1 MNLSGLL
8 GAPPTSEQERRILR
22 ISYAGRKLSPADS
35 AYPTLCLVTHD
46 NSQPNATPVSTGY
59 LYRKGNEFYY
69 SSPGPDDPQ
78 FLFEFDPALSA
89 AGKDAD
95 WYLPAIAPDGSVIL
109 VWRGNYITE
118 KGGSPADARHN
129 PIVYPAG
136 DFANPVVVDIPG
148 DKPTAPSKHVGFD
161 FDPVTG
167 AMVMVEYTRPVH
179 SHGHIWRVTAPYTR
193 PEDWTIVHTEVVNL
207 SDTTSG
213 VIKHF
218 HSVQYDPFSGT
229 WFATSGD
236 LGKQRKL
243 FTSPDGITWTLTR
256 DDHNALRMLNAIP
269 RADGLWWGTDNVYP
283 HEENWVYFVPRDA
296 NGMPDWS
303 DIQPVARLLSGQA
316 VYSTHYVTEP
326 EGLLFLSRLERWPD
340 YGSAVAMQFYSFER
354 DTVTILDALPPL
366 PTLDIPAVGFRCEGI
381 SVYPNT
387 DPTTPIIA
395 GFGGYR
401 NQMDVLDNSAENP
414 INTLD
419 MLVTEVSVQGTNTPL
434 PLILT
439 GIPQRRRQARVPEG
453 PFTPASLSGLALWLD
468 ASDPKSALT
477 DENGYV
483 AHWLDKS
490 TQDNHAHQP
499 VAAQRPALVADAL
512 NGLPVVRFDR
522 VNDYL
527 DLPHQSSLS
536 LVSSVPG
543 FTVFAVANAPAN
555 ATQMIIGFS
564 TTAGNLP
571 RFSFLKS
578 VSYGGA
584 SVGTRRLDG
593 DFFTQIGGEPL
604 GEEYQLLVGCAD
616 YVNGLLTLRQNGVV
630 TAEEALVTKG
640 VSADGLSAAAR
651 IGMSATS
658 GSLLGGD
665 IAEVVAYQ
673 RALTANEQRL
683 VEEYLAAKWGL
694 VLVDE
699 PGE

>member
-1 MNLSGLL
+1 MNLSGL
-8 GAPPTSEQERRILR
+8 GAPPTSEQERRVLR
-22 ISYAGRKLSPADS
+22 LSYAGRKLSPADS
-35 AYPTLCLVTHD
+35 AYPTLCWVRHD
-46 NSQPNATPVSTGY
+46 NTQPNATPVSDGY
-59 LYRKGNEFYY
+59 LYRKGNEFHY

-95 WYLPAIAPDGSVIL
+95 WYLPLIAPDGSVIL
-109 VWRGNYITE
+109 IWHGNYIHE
-118 KGGSPADARHN
+118 FGGSSQDARHN

-136 DFANPVVVDIPG
+136 DFANPVVVNITG
-148 DKPTAPSKHVGFD
+148 SDKPTAPLNHLGAD
-161 FDPVTG
+161 FDPASG
-167 AMVMVEYTRPVH
+167 ALIFAEYTRPVH
-179 SHGHIWRVTAPYTR
+179 SSGHIWRVTAPYTS
-193 PEDWTIVHTEVVNL
+193 PEDWSIVHTEVVNQG
-207 SDTTSG
+207 DTSSG
-213 VIKHF
+213 AIKHF

-243 FTSPDGITWTLTR
+243 FTSTDGITWTLTR

-269 RADGLWWGTDNVYP
+269 TADYLWWGTDNVYP
-283 HEENWVYFVPRDA
+283 NEENWLYRVPRLPGGA
-296 NGMPDWS
+296 PDW
-303 DIQPVARLLSGQA
+303 DALEAHRPLLPSQA

-366 PTLDIPAVGFRCEGI
+366 PTLDIPAVGFRCEGV
-381 SVYPNT
+381 SVYANT

-401 NQMDVLDNSAENP
+401 NQMDVLDNGAANP

-419 MLVTEVSVQGTNTPL
+419 MLVTEVSVQGTDTPL

-439 GIPQRRRQARVPEG
+439 GIPQRRRQARAPEG

-468 ASDPKSALT
+468 ASDPKSALA
-477 DENGYV
+477 ENGDV

-499 VAAQRPALVADAL
+499 VAAQRPALVAGAL

-522 VNDYL
+522 VDDYL

-536 LVSSVPG
+536 LVRSVPG
-543 FTVFAVANAPAN
+543 FTVFAIANAPAN
-555 ATQMIIGFS
+555 ATQTILS
-564 TTAGNLP
+564 LSNTAGNAP
-571 RFSFLKS
+571 RFALLKS
-578 VSYGGA
+578 VSFGGA
-584 SVGTRRLDG
+584 SVGTRRLNE
-593 DFFTQIGGEPL
+593 DFFTQIGGAPL
-604 GEEYQLLVGCAD
+604 GEGHQLLVGCAD
-616 YVNGLLTLRQNGVV
+616 YVNGSLTLRQDGAV
-630 TAEEALVTKG
+630 TAEEALETKG
-640 VSADGLSAAAR
+640 VSTDDLSAAAR
-651 IGMSATS
+651 IGGSATG

-673 RALTANEQRL
+673 RALTASEQRL

-694 VLVDE
+694 ALADE